1 MAEKKKKSNMGGA
14 REGAGRKPKSADG
27 SHRIGFRCSSETWAI
42 LQQVENKTEF
52 IEKAIKEKWR
62 RVTPYTMV

>member
-1 MAEKKKKSNMGGA
+1 MAKKEEKPKAGGA
-14 REGAGRKPKSADG
+14 REGSGRKPKSADG
-27 SHRIGFRCSSETWAI
+27 SHRIGFRCNSETWAI

-62 RVTPYTMV
+62 RQNY